1 MNHKSNH
8 RHRGEEALRNE
19 QRNSFANANN
29 GENGGKK
36 GGLDDS
42 QESRCSEQ
50 NGEGEVEER
59 VNRATVNR
67 MEGEYNCSEKEFS
80 PLS

>member
-8 RHRGEEALRNE
+8 RHCGEEALRNE

-29 GENGGKK
+29 SENGGKE

-42 QESRCSEQ
+42 QESRSTEE

-59 VNRATVNR
+59 VDRATVNR
-67 MEGEYNCSEKEFS
+67 MERDYNCSEKEFNPFS
-80 PLS
+80 

>member
-19 QRNSFANANN
+19 QRNSFANAND
-29 GENGGKK
+29 GENGGKE

-42 QESRCSEQ
+42 QESRCREQ

-67 MEGEYNCSEKEFS
+67 MEGEYNCSEKEFNPFS
-80 PLS
+80 

>member
-1 MNHKSNH
+1 M
-8 RHRGEEALRNE
+8 
-19 QRNSFANANN
+19 
-29 GENGGKK
+29 
-36 GGLDDS
+36 DDS